1 MHKGSHWSIG
11 SSIQGEN
18 IIEMS
23 GDYAPTVVKLEGE
36 ERKKEKEKL
45 CISSNIF
52 EVRWVFYQRIHKI

>member
-1 MHKGSHWSIG
+1 
-11 SSIQGEN
+11 
-18 IIEMS
+18 MS

-52 EVRWVFYQRIHKI
+52 EVR